1 MTTKYIIY
9 AFRFEEGTVIA
20 LIEKLERLR
29 DDIKK
34 VTENDESADLQNKV
48 IVNLWYQLNYEAVI
62 LQLHDTRKALA
73 ADFGT
78 LETNIRK
85 RANQRTLSE
94 RNRNQVSE

>member
-1 MTTKYIIY
+1 MTTKYINY

-48 IVNLWYQLNYEAVI
+48 IVN
-62 LQLHDTRKALA
+62 
-73 ADFGT
+73 
-78 LETNIRK
+78 
-85 RANQRTLSE
+85 
-94 RNRNQVSE
+94 